1 MNRFKYIT
9 ALAVGMMLAL
19 SAHAES
25 FFQLEVGLGRA
36 DYKSQ
41 GNMIWYQQGL
51 PYTLRLKPPAFLAG
65 FRGDIL
71 ERANWGL
78 SWHVDYEYLGSVETN
93 AIATTDENYDPVT
106 HACRTDPCA
115 AQTRFTGHGN
125 VSGIAL
131 TLEPHLDW
139 NGFRLGVEGG
149 PFIFFPSWTVSLTP
163 ATPVPGIGA
172 TVVHAPGGLHVGGIV
187 GASIGYKNFSLTYQH
202 IWDKVKPEFTP
213 VWSSTNVVMA
223 RYRF

>member
-1 MNRFKYIT
+1 MFKRTIVMVGA
-9 ALAVGMMLAL
+9 ALALASTL
-19 SAHAES
+19 AKAES
-25 FFQLEVGLGRA
+25 FFQVEVGLGRSTYR
-36 DYKSQ
+36 DQ
-41 GNMIWYQQGL
+41 GNQIWYQEGM
-51 PYTLRLKPPAFLAG
+51 PYKLSLKPPAFLAG

-78 SWHVDYEYLGSVETN
+78 SWHVDYEYLGTVHTD
-93 AIATTDENYDPVT
+93 AIATTDENYDPQT
-106 HACRTDPCA
+106 KACRTDPCA

-131 TLEPHLDW
+131 TLEPHYDW

-149 PFIFFPSWTVSLTP
+149 PFVFLPSWTESLTP
-163 ATPVPGIGA
+163 ATPVAGVGA
-172 TVVHAPGGLHVGGIV
+172 TTVHAPAKLHVGAVV
-187 GASIGYKNFSLTYQH
+187 GVSVGYKNFSLSFQH
-202 IWDKVKPEFTP
+202 FFDKVSTEFTP